1 MENYFDN
8 KKLLDVISK
17 WKYHIIII
25 TILCGVIGAAV
36 SFLIK
41 PKYESIAIVY
51 PANIFPYSKESHTEQ
66 ILQIFQ
72 SEDIKNTVIE
82 KLNLNEHYEI
92 AKTEPMAKSYMD
104 SKWKNN
110 VSIFR
115 TPNDAIKI
123 RVLDVDPRKARDIA
137 NCIID
142 EFNLHTRKMQR
153 DKFSEVV
160 DLFDS
165 QRERK
170 LKMLDSLK
178 NEMKKY
184 NEMGIYDIPFQAKEL
199 AAAML
204 KGGHSSQVSQLKEA
218 FDEHGADYLVT
229 QAWLEGEALALQ
241 DFIEKYDRAYL
252 EYNREFTFASVVSSP
267 EIADKKYSPI
277 RWIYVVL
284 FTIAGFLLVVTS
296 LVVIE
301 ALNDRKKSLS
311 END

>member
-8 KKLLDVISK
+8 KKLIDVVTK

-25 TILCGVIGAAV
+25 TFLCGVAGAAV
-36 SFLIK
+36 SFLVE

-72 SEDIKNTVIE
+72 SDDIKNAVIE
-82 KLNLNEHYEI
+82 KLGLNEHYKI
-92 AKTEPMAKSYMD
+92 AKTEPRSNAYMD
-104 SKWKNN
+104 SKWKSS

-123 RVLDVDPRKARDIA
+123 RVMDVDPKKARDIA
-137 NCIID
+137 NCVIE
-142 EFNLHTRKMQR
+142 EFDKHTREMQR
-153 DKFSEVV
+153 IKFKEVV
-160 DLFDS
+160 DLFDG

-184 NEMGIYDIPFQAKEL
+184 NEMGIYDVPFQAKEL
-199 AAAML
+199 AEAML
-204 KGGHSSQVSQLKEA
+204 KGGNSSQISQLRDA
-218 FDEHGADYLVT
+218 FNEHSADYLVT
-229 QAWLEGEALALQ
+229 QTWLEGEALALQ
-241 DFIEKYDRAYL
+241 DFIEKYDRAYI

-267 EIADKKYSPI
+267 DIADRKYSPV

-284 FTIAGFLLVVTS
+284 FTIAGFVLTVAALAV
-296 LVVIE
+296 LE
-301 ALNDRKKSLS
+301 AINDKKVHSGN
-311 END
+311 E